1 MKGVE
6 SIRIQ
11 LLKGFWNSR
20 KIPGLDYLESWDRD
34 FQKNS
39 GSRDNPGFRRGL
51 VMAKLVVISNN
62 ICAKLIINQLATL
75 GSSSKCFPVYP
86 QGITLPRIKRLLTE
100 QIGNKPLRR
109 PPP

>member
-1 MKGVE
+1 MMTKLG
-6 SIRIQ
+6 SI
-11 LLKGFWNSR
+11 L
-20 KIPGLDYLESWDRD
+20 
-34 FQKNS
+34 
-39 GSRDNPGFRRGL
+39 
-51 VMAKLVVISNN
+51 NN

>member
-1 MKGVE
+1 M
-6 SIRIQ
+6 
-11 LLKGFWNSR
+11 LLVSSYWFAEE
-20 KIPGLDYLESWDRD
+20 L
-34 FQKNS
+34 
-39 GSRDNPGFRRGL
+39 L
-51 VMAKLVVISNN
+51 VMAKLEVISNN